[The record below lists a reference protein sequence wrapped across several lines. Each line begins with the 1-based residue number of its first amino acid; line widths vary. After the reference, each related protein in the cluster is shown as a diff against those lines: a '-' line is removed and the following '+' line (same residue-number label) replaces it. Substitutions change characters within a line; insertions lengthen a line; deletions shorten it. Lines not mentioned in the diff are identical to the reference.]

1 MNVSYLLN
9 DSKKLC
15 SILKVILEVYE
26 LLSPPFSEMNSDDI
40 ARKGSVEKTGK
51 WCN

>member
-1 MNVSYLLN
+1 MNMSCQLN

-15 SILKVILEVYE
+15 SILKVNLEVYE
-26 LLSPPFSEMNSDDI
+26 LLSPPLSEMNSDDI
-40 ARKGSVEKTGK
+40 ARKGSVEKTGE